1 MIAERPPDP
10 VFSIFRSDRYFGAVG
25 DKWEESLQLYIDK
38 NPDHLLESDVDV
50 DTRQNLIST
59 QRSLLPVDDF
69 KNMMYYRTMRSLCD
83 PGEAVGILAAQSI
96 GEPSTQMTLNT
107 FHFAGRGE
115 MNVTL
120 GIPRLREILM
130 TASANISTPSMDL
143 PLLTNIDDVE
153 QRAEKLRIKLN
164 TAHLSQVLERIDVEE
179 EIQTKA
185 RK

>member
-1 MIAERPPDP
+1 
-10 VFSIFRSDRYFGAVG
+10 
-25 DKWEESLQLYIDK
+25 
-38 NPDHLLESDVDV
+38 
-50 DTRQNLIST
+50 
-59 QRSLLPVDDF
+59 
-69 KNMMYYRTMRSLCD
+69 
-83 PGEAVGILAAQSI
+83 
-96 GEPSTQMTLNT
+96 
-107 FHFAGRGE
+107 

-143 PLLTNIDDVE
+143 PLLTNMDDVE
-153 QRAEKLRIKLN
+153 QRAEKLHIKLN